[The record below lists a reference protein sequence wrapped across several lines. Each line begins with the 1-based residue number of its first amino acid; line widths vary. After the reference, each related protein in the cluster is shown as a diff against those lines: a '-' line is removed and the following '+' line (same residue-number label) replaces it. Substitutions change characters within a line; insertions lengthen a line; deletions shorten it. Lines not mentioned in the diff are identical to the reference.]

1 MFKSL
6 KVQLLFFFLI
16 TNIIILLIFSIF
28 IYNTAQQGVS
38 NTLDN
43 TLRIISLDT
52 VTDFQESK
60 YLDANEI
67 ASELTQEFSI
77 TPLYINILYYN
88 KKNKQIQHQS
98 TSSKV
103 YEDLFQIPFNVMGY
117 LHSIYYFNRKDY
129 RVSSMLVFEDNDSK
143 IFLQLATKKIVDSVY
158 LDTLATDLLIAN
170 PIILILFLLIAN
182 ILINRTL
189 RPMKDVVKS
198 VNTLSANKLSS
209 RINSE
214 NIPTEVK
221 NLVETFN
228 NLLSNLEDSFN
239 RVSAFSS
246 DASHELKTPLTVI
259 RGDIEVTLRQD
270 RTEQEYKNILKEL
283 LQETI
288 YMQETIE
295 QLFFITKKDSPA
307 YVNNKQELYLDEI
320 LTDVIKQITPFSSNK
335 SIGIEVTNIIP
346 VTIYANETLIKIA
359 INNIIRNAILYSQ
372 ASSKILID
380 LKQQDGYY
388 LLKIQDSGIGIAKED
403 LVLIFERFY
412 RVDKVRS
419 RKESGTGLGLSIVK
433 TIVNIHNYSIEIKSE
448 LGEGTTVLI
457 KIPY

>member
-1 MFKSL
+1 
-6 KVQLLFFFLI
+6 
-16 TNIIILLIFSIF
+16 
-28 IYNTAQQGVS
+28 
-38 NTLDN
+38 
-43 TLRIISLDT
+43 
-52 VTDFQESK
+52 
-60 YLDANEI
+60 
-67 ASELTQEFSI
+67 
-77 TPLYINILYYN
+77 
-88 KKNKQIQHQS
+88 
-98 TSSKV
+98 
-103 YEDLFQIPFNVMGY
+103 
-117 LHSIYYFNRKDY
+117 
-129 RVSSMLVFEDNDSK
+129 
-143 IFLQLATKKIVDSVY
+143 
-158 LDTLATDLLIAN
+158 
-170 PIILILFLLIAN
+170 
-182 ILINRTL
+182 
-189 RPMKDVVKS
+189 
-198 VNTLSANKLSS
+198 
-209 RINSE
+209 
-214 NIPTEVK
+214 
-221 NLVETFN
+221 
-228 NLLSNLEDSFN
+228 
-239 RVSAFSS
+239 
-246 DASHELKTPLTVI
+246 
-259 RGDIEVTLRQD
+259 
-270 RTEQEYKNILKEL
+270 
-283 LQETI
+283 
-288 YMQETIE
+288 MQETIE